1 MCLYYYY
8 SNIPTVNYL
17 SAENVSKSF
26 GEKWLFKNVT
36 FGMSRGDKVALIGTN
51 GTGKTTFMN
60 ILAGLIPPDNGEVN
74 IRKEIRVSYLDQNP
88 LFDDELPVMEVIFAS
103 ANPVADAVKR
113 YEHALATGDND
124 ALTDI
129 LEEMDHLKA
138 WDFEAKAKEILGR
151 LGIHD
156 VDARF
161 GTLSG
166 GQRKRV
172 ALAKVLLEDPDLLL
186 LDEPTNHLDLAT
198 VEWLENHLSTQNT
211 TLLVVTHD
219 RYFLDKVCNNVLE
232 LDHGTA
238 YTYKGNY
245 AYFLEKKF
253 LREEVE
259 AAEIDKARNLMRK
272 ELDWIRRQP
281 KARGT
286 KAKYRVDAFEGIKD
300 KASQKKSDNQMEL
313 NVRATRLGSKII
325 ELESVGKSY
334 DDRELIHNFVY
345 TFRKGDRIG
354 IVGPNGMGKTT
365 LLKMITG
372 EVRPDNGQVIR
383 GDTVQFGHYTQSDL
397 AYEPGQ
403 RVIEIVKEVA
413 DVVRLGTGQTVMVSK
428 FLETFLFPPEKQ
440 YDFVEK
446 LSGGEKRRLQLL
458 LMLMKEP
465 NFLILDEPTNDLD
478 ISSLNVLEEFLSN
491 FPGCLMIVSH
501 DRYFLDQLV
510 DHLFVFEGE
519 GKIRD
524 FPGNYSDYRV
534 WLEEQETTERQKNN
548 GQSSVSKSEPAK
560 ETTTVAAEKNPE
572 GPKRKLSFKELR
584 EMEQLEAELPK
595 LETRKT
601 NLIQKLNSGGSH
613 DELTTWAVE
622 IEQITD
628 AQSGKEMRWL
638 ELSEIA

>member
-1 MCLYYYY
+1 M
-8 SNIPTVNYL
+8 NYL

-26 GEKWLFKNVT
+26 GDKWLFKNIS
-36 FGMSRGDKVALIGTN
+36 FGLNRGDKVALIGTN
-51 GTGKTTFMN
+51 GTGKTTFLN
-60 ILAGLIPPDNGEVN
+60 ILAGVMAPDEGLVSL
-74 IRKEIRVSYLDQNP
+74 RKEIRLGYLDQSP
-88 LFDDELPVMEVIFAS
+88 TFDESIPVIEVIFAS
-103 ANPVADAVKR
+103 SNPVASVVKR
-113 YEHALATGDND
+113 YEQALAAGNNE

-129 LEEMDHLKA
+129 LEEMDSLKA
-138 WDFEAKAKEILGR
+138 WDFESKVKEILGR

-172 ALAKVLLEDPDLLL
+172 ALAKVLLEDPDLLI

-198 VEWLENHLSTQNT
+198 VEWLESYLSTQNT

-232 LDHGTA
+232 LDHGSA

-245 AYFLEKKF
+245 AYFLEKKSE
-253 LREEVE
+253 REDME

-286 KAKYRVDAFEGIKD
+286 KAKYRVDAFEDLKD
-300 KASQKKSDNQMEL
+300 KASQKKFDNQLEL
-313 NVRATRLGSKII
+313 NVRSTRLGSKIV
-325 ELESVGKSY
+325 ELQSVGKSY
-334 DDRELIHNFVY
+334 GDRRLIDNFLY

-354 IVGPNGMGKTT
+354 IVGANGMGKTT

-372 EVRPDNGQVIR
+372 EERPSNGQVVR
-383 GDTVQFGHYTQSDL
+383 GDTVQFGYYTQSDI
-397 AYEPGQ
+397 EFQDGQ
-403 RVIEIVKEVA
+403 RVIEIVKDIAE
-413 DVVRLGTGQTVMVSK
+413 VVRLGNGQTVTVSK
-428 FLETFLFPPEKQ
+428 FLETFLFPPAKQ
-440 YDFVEK
+440 HDYIEK
-446 LSGGEKRRLQLL
+446 LSGGEKRRLQLM

-510 DHLFVFEGE
+510 DHLFVFEGD

-524 FPGNYSDYRV
+524 FPGNYTDYRL
-534 WLEEQETTERQKNN
+534 WLEEQESANTKQNSGKAP
-548 GQSSVSKSEPAK
+548 VAK
-560 ETTTVAAEKNPE
+560 VEIPEQVPVAKAPDTS
-572 GPKRKLSFKELR
+572 KRKLSYKEQR
-584 EMEQLEAELPK
+584 EMEQLEKDMAT
-595 LETRKT
+595 LEVRKEA
-601 NLIQKLNSGGSH
+601 LIQKLNTGGSH
-613 DELTTWAVE
+613 EDLTEWARAIEE
-622 IEQITD
+622 IGDSLEE
-628 AQSGKEMRWL
+628 KEMRWL

>member
-1 MCLYYYY
+1 M
-8 SNIPTVNYL
+8 NYL
-17 SAENVSKSF
+17 SAENIAKSF
-26 GEKWLFKNVT
+26 GDKWLFKNVT

-51 GTGKTTFMN
+51 GTGKTTFLN
-60 ILAGLIPPDNGEVN
+60 ILAGVMPPDEGEVSL
-74 IRKEIRVSYLDQNP
+74 RKDIRVGYLDQSP
-88 LFDDELPVMEVIFAS
+88 SFDEELPVIEVIFAS
-103 ANPVADAVKR
+103 SNPVAHAVKR
-113 YEHALATGDND
+113 YEQALATGNND
-124 ALTDI
+124 ALTEI

-156 VDARF
+156 VDARY

-172 ALAKVLLEDPDLLL
+172 ALAKVLLEDPDLLI
-186 LDEPTNHLDLAT
+186 LDEPTNHLDLST
-198 VEWLENHLSTQNT
+198 VEWLENHLNTQNT

-232 LDHGTA
+232 LDHGSA

-245 AYFLEKKF
+245 AYFLEKKSE
-253 LREEVE
+253 REEVE

-286 KAKYRVDAFEGIKD
+286 KAKYRVDAFEDLKD
-300 KASQKKSDNQMEL
+300 KASQKKYDNQLEL
-313 NVRATRLGSKII
+313 NVRSTRLGSKII
-325 ELESVGKSY
+325 ELQSVGKSY
-334 DDRELIHNFVY
+334 DGRELIHNFVY

-383 GDTVQFGHYTQSDL
+383 GDTIQFGHYTQSDL
-397 AYEPGQ
+397 EFESGQ
-403 RVIEIVKEVA
+403 RVIDLVKEVA
-413 DVVRLGTGQTVMVSK
+413 DVVRLGTGQTVTVSK
-428 FLETFLFPPEKQ
+428 FLETFLFTPSKQ
-440 YDFVEK
+440 YDYVEK

-524 FPGNYSDYRV
+524 FPGNYSDYRL
-534 WLEEQETTERQKNN
+534 WLEEQETTGRRT
-548 GQSSVSKSEPAK
+548 VSTSKPKEKEEVPLPAAVPK
-560 ETTTVAAEKNPE
+560 PTEIS
-572 GPKRKLSFKELR
+572 KRKLSFKEQR
-584 EMEQLEAELPK
+584 EMEQLETEMPEMEK
-595 LETRKT
+595 RKAI
-601 NLIQKLNSGGSH
+601 LVQKLSNGGSH
-613 DELTTWAVE
+613 EELMAWALEV
-622 IEQITD
+622 EQITE
-628 AQSGKEMRWL
+628 SLSEKEMRWL

>member
-1 MCLYYYY
+1 MQEISDCM
-8 SNIPTVNYL
+8 NYL
-17 SAENVSKSF
+17 SAENISKSY
-26 GEKWLFKNVT
+26 GEKWLFKNIT

-60 ILAGLIPPDNGEVN
+60 ILAGHTTPDSGEVN
-74 IRKEIRVSYLDQNP
+74 IRKEVRVGYLDQSPN
-88 LFDDELPVMEVIFAS
+88 FDEELPVMEVIFAS
-103 ANPVADAVKR
+103 SNPVANAVKR
-113 YEHALATGDND
+113 YEHALATGDNE
-124 ALTDI
+124 ALTDT
-129 LEEMDHLKA
+129 LEEMDLLKA

-156 VDARF
+156 VEALL

-172 ALAKVLLEDPDLLL
+172 ALAKVLLEEPDLLL

-198 VEWLENHLSTQNT
+198 VEWLENYLSTQNT
-211 TLLVVTHD
+211 TLLVITHD

-232 LDHGTA
+232 IDHGSA
-238 YTYKGNY
+238 YAYKGNY
-245 AYFLEKKF
+245 AYFLEKKYE
-253 LREEVE
+253 REEME

-286 KAKYRVDAFEGIKD
+286 KAKYRVDAFDDLKD
-300 KASQKKSDNQMEL
+300 KASQKKFDNNMEL

-325 ELESVGKSY
+325 ELQSVGKGY
-334 DDRELIHNFVY
+334 DGRELIHNFEY

-372 EVRPDNGQVIR
+372 EVRPDNGQVVR

-397 AYEPGQ
+397 EYQPGQ
-403 RVIEIVKEVA
+403 RVIELVKDVA
-413 DVVRLGTGQTVMVSK
+413 EVVRLGTGQTVMVSK
-428 FLETFLFPPEKQ
+428 LLETFLFSPAKQ
-440 YDFVEK
+440 YDYIEK

-458 LMLMKEP
+458 MMLLKEP

-510 DHLFVFEGE
+510 DHLFVFEGD
-519 GKIRD
+519 GRIRD
-524 FPGNYSDYRV
+524 FQGNYSDYRL
-534 WLEEQETTERQKNN
+534 WLEEKEVEERRALAESKNA
-548 GQSSVSKSEPAK
+548 PAK
-560 ETTTVAAEKNPE
+560 VEEKPAVVVE
-572 GPKRKLSFKELR
+572 KKVDTGGRKLSFKEQR
-584 EMEQLEAELPK
+584 EMEN
-595 LETRKT
+595 LETDMPKMEKRKAA
-601 NLIQKLNSGGSH
+601 LLHKLTEGGTH
-613 DELTTWAVE
+613 EELLVWSQE
-622 IEQITD
+622 IEEINAGVSD
-628 AQSGKEMRWL
+628 MEMRWL

>member
-1 MCLYYYY
+1 M
-8 SNIPTVNYL
+8 NYL
-17 SAENVSKSF
+17 SAENIAKSF
-26 GEKWLFKNVT
+26 GDKWLFKNIT
-36 FGMSRGDKVALIGTN
+36 FGLNRGDKVALIGTN
-51 GTGKTTFMN
+51 GTGKTTFLN
-60 ILAGLIPPDNGEVN
+60 ILAGLIPPDEGEVSL
-74 IRKEIRVSYLDQNP
+74 RKEIRLGYLDQSP
-88 LFDDELPVMEVIFAS
+88 TFDEQLPIIEVIFAS
-103 ANPVADAVKR
+103 SNPVASAVKR
-113 YEHALATGDND
+113 YEQALVSGDDD

-129 LEEMDHLKA
+129 LEEMDSLKA
-138 WDFEAKAKEILGR
+138 WDFESKVKEILGR

-172 ALAKVLLEDPDLLL
+172 ALAKVLLEDPDLLI
-186 LDEPTNHLDLAT
+186 LDEPTNHLDLTT
-198 VEWLENHLSTQNT
+198 VEWLESYLNTQNT

-232 LDHGTA
+232 LDHGSA

-245 AYFLEKKF
+245 AYFLEKKAD
-253 LREEVE
+253 REEME

-286 KAKYRVDAFEGIKD
+286 KAKYRVDAFEDLKD
-300 KASQKKSDNQMEL
+300 KASQKKYDNQLEL

-325 ELESVGKSY
+325 ELQSVGKGY
-334 DDRELIHNFVY
+334 DGRELIHNFVY

-365 LLKMITG
+365 LLKLITG
-372 EVRPDNGQVIR
+372 EIRPDNGQVVR
-383 GDTVQFGHYTQSDL
+383 GDTVQFGYYTQSDL
-397 AYEPGQ
+397 DYQDGQ
-403 RVIEIVKEVA
+403 RVIELVKEVA
-413 DVVRLGTGQTVMVSK
+413 EVVRLGTGQTVTVSK
-428 FLETFLFPPEKQ
+428 FLETFLFTPSKQ
-440 YDFVEK
+440 HDLVEK

-510 DHLFVFEGE
+510 DHLFVFEGD

-534 WLEEQETTERQKNN
+534 WLEEQESAARQA
-548 GQSSVSKSEPAK
+548 VAESKQAQK
-560 ETTTVAAEKNPE
+560 IETTPVAAI
-572 GPKRKLSFKELR
+572 PKSTETNRRKLSYKEQR
-584 EMEQLEAELPK
+584 EMEE
-595 LETRKT
+595 LETGMATLEERKSA
-601 NLIQKLNSGGSH
+601 LIQLLNAGGTH
-613 DELTTWAVE
+613 EELTSWATE
-622 IEQITD
+622 IEQISTQLAD
-628 AQSGKEMRWL
+628 KEMRWL
-638 ELSEIA
+638 ELSEWA